1 MSSVRHVKHPQQSH
15 LEICGRGAT
24 GVPIHAATAK
34 LWLTLRIEIDACAVV
49 LEYLNDGEH
58 FGQRILERF
67 GGYEVEVVV
76 RRVILRESSIRRT
89 RETSHR
95 EVEAGRTVLS
105 LVVTVRH
112 EVEQRVRARQAK
124 NVSRRTVYQSGSPT
138 TAFISG
144 GSAVSQTGQH
154 QAVTNPTCLRLV
166 SGEPGYG
173 PDRARD
179 EEKAESVLELLVG
192 KMAGEK
198 RSHGHAGEIVV
209 RERWMAAVDTDQN
222 FVSRCSRQ
230 DAFPVRQMA
239 RSKGGIDADLVLAIG
254 HLLQRSVR
262 QAEAPLFGVVRGTI
276 WNDIRLLRQ

>member
-1 MSSVRHVKHPQQSH
+1 MV
-15 LEICGRGAT
+15 
-24 GVPIHAATAK
+24 
-34 LWLTLRIEIDACAVV
+34 
-49 LEYLNDGEH
+49 EYLNAGSH
-58 FGQRILERF
+58 LGHAILERF
-67 GGYEVEVVV
+67 SGNEGEVIVPHMIV
-76 RRVILRESSIRRT
+76 RESSIRRS
-89 RETSHR
+89 REASPR
-95 EVEAGRTVLS
+95 EVEAGRTVLP

-179 EEKAESVLELLVG
+179 EEKAESVLELLGG

-230 DAFPVRQMA
+230 DAFSVRQMA
-239 RSKGGIDADLVLAIG
+239 RSKCGIDADLVLAIG
-254 HLLQRSVR
+254 HFLQRSVR
-262 QAEAPLFGVVRGTI
+262 Q
-276 WNDIRLLRQ
+276 